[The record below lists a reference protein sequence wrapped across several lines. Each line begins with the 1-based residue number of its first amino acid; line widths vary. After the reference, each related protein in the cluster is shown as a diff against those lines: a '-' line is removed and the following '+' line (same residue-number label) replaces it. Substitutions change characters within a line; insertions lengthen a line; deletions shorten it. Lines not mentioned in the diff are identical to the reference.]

1 MAVKFAIN
9 GFGRIG
15 RLVARAA
22 MQRDDLELVAVNDL
36 GDPAGG
42 AHLFKYD
49 SIHGQFPGDVAVVN
63 DSITVAGKSFKYLS
77 EKDPEKLSW
86 KELGVDI
93 VVEGTGKFRSH
104 DKASKHLTAGA
115 AKVIITAPGTNSDLT
130 VVMGVN
136 NDKYDRTKHHILS
149 NASCTT
155 NCLAPVAKVL
165 LQEFG
170 IVKGMM
176 TTIHSYTN
184 DQRVLDLEHED
195 LRRARAAGLS
205 MIPTTTGAASAVGL
219 VIPEL
224 DGKLDGLAIRVPT
237 PNVSLLDL
245 TVETEKAATI
255 DSINAAYKKAGETY
269 LKGILRYTEVP
280 LVSHD
285 YNDEVNSA
293 VVDGP
298 LTMTM
303 GDKMVKVIA
312 WYDNE
317 WAYSLRVLDLAAYIA
332 AQGFGK

>member
-22 MQRDDLELVAVNDL
+22 MVRDDLQLVAVNDL
-36 GDPAGG
+36 GDPRGG

-49 SIHGQFPGDVAVVN
+49 SIHGIFPGDV
-63 DSITVAGKSFKYLS
+63 TVEGDTISAAGKSFRYLS
-77 EKDPEKLSW
+77 EKEPEKLPW
-86 KELGVDI
+86 RDLGVQI
-93 VVEGTGKFRSH
+93 VVEGTGRFRSRP
-104 DKASKHLTAGA
+104 KAGKHLQAGA
-115 AKVIITAPGTNSDLT
+115 AKVIITAPGQDVDLT
-130 VVMGVN
+130 AVMGVN
-136 NDKYDRTKHHILS
+136 NDQYDPGKHHILS

-170 IVKGMM
+170 IVRGMM
-176 TTIHSYTN
+176 NTIHSYTN
-184 DQRVLDLEHED
+184 DQRVLDLEHDD
-195 LRRARAAGLS
+195 LRRARAAALS
-205 MIPTTTGAASAVGL
+205 MIPTTTGAASAIGL

-224 DGKLDGLAIRVPT
+224 EGKLDGLSIRVPT

-245 TVETEKAATI
+245 TVELERSAAPAA
-255 DSINAAYKKAGETY
+255 INEAYKKAAATY
-269 LKGILRYTEVP
+269 LKGILKYTEVP

-285 YNDEVNSA
+285 YNDEEHSA
-293 VVDGP
+293 VVDGL

-303 GDKMVKVIA
+303 GDKMAKVIA

-317 WAYSLRVLDLAAYIA
+317 WAYSLRVLDLAAYVA
-332 AQGFGK
+332 SRGL

>member
-22 MQRDDLELVAVNDL
+22 MERDDLELVAVNDL
-36 GDPAGG
+36 GDPRGG

-49 SIHGQFPGDVAVVN
+49 SIHGIFPGDVTVTE
-63 DSITVAGKSFKYLS
+63 DSITAAGKTFKYLS
-77 EKDPEKLSW
+77 ERDPAKLSW
-86 KELGVDI
+86 REMGVDI
-93 VVEGTGKFRSH
+93 VVEGTGAFRSR
-104 DKASKHLTAGA
+104 DKAALHLGAGA
-115 AKVIITAPGTNSDLT
+115 SKVIITAPGKEVDLT

-136 NDKYDRTKHHILS
+136 DDKYDPSQHHVLS

-176 TTIHSYTN
+176 TTVHSYTN
-184 DQRVLDLEHED
+184 DQRVLDLEHSD
-195 LRRARAAGLS
+195 LRRARAAAVS

-224 DGKLDGLAIRVPT
+224 AGKLDGLAIRVPT

-245 TVETEKAATI
+245 TVELEKSASVGA
-255 DSINAAYKKAGETY
+255 INAAYKKASETY
-269 LKGILRYTEVP
+269 LKGILKYTEVP

-285 YNDEVNSA
+285 YNGEPHSA
-293 VVDGP
+293 VLDGP

-303 GDKMVKVIA
+303 GDRMTKVIA

-317 WAYSLRVLDLAAYIA
+317 WAYSLRVLDLAACVA
-332 AQGFGK
+332 ARGL

>member
-22 MQRDDLELVAVNDL
+22 MVRDDLELVAVNDL
-36 GDPAGG
+36 GDAKGG

-49 SIHGQFPGDVAVVN
+49 SIHGTFPGDVAVEG
-63 DSITVAGKSFKYLS
+63 DMISAAGQSFLYLS
-77 EKDPEKLSW
+77 EKEPEKLPW
-86 KELGVDI
+86 KDLGVQI
-93 VVEGTGKFRSH
+93 VVEGTGRFRSR
-104 DKASKHLTAGA
+104 DKAAKHLNAGA
-115 AKVIITAPGTNSDLT
+115 AKVIITAPGEKVDLT

-136 NDKYDRTKHHILS
+136 NDKYDPANHHILS

-165 LQEFG
+165 VKEFG

-176 TTIHSYTN
+176 NTIHSYTN
-184 DQRVLDLEHED
+184 DQRVLDLEHSD
-195 LRRARAAGLS
+195 LRRARAAALS
-205 MIPTTTGAASAVGL
+205 MIPTTTGAASAIGL

-224 DGKLDGLAIRVPT
+224 EGKLDGLSIRVPT

-245 TVETEKAATI
+245 TVEVEKSTTVKAINEAYQ
-255 DSINAAYKKAGETY
+255 NAAATY
-269 LKGILRYTEVP
+269 LKGILKYTEVP

-285 YNDEVNSA
+285 YNDEEHSA
-293 VVDGP
+293 VVDGL
-298 LTMTM
+298 LTMMM
-303 GDKMVKVIA
+303 GDKMAKVIA

-332 AQGFGK
+332 GRGI

>member
-22 MQRDDLELVAVNDL
+22 MQRNDLELVAVNDL

-49 SIHGQFPGDVAVVN
+49 SIHGQFPGEVAVTG
-63 DSITVAGKSFKYLS
+63 DSITAAGKSFKYLS
-77 EKDPEKLSW
+77 EKDPEKLPW

-93 VVEGTGKFRSH
+93 VVEGTGRFRSH
-104 DKASKHLTAGA
+104 DKAAKHLQAGA
-115 AKVIITAPGTNSDLT
+115 AKVIISAPGQNSDIT
-130 VVMGVN
+130 IVMGVN
-136 NDKYDRTKHHILS
+136 NEKYDRTKHHIIS

-155 NCLAPVAKVL
+155 NCLAPVAMVL

-184 DQRVLDLEHED
+184 DQRLLDLEHED
-195 LRRARAAGLS
+195 LRRARAAALS
-205 MIPTTTGAASAVGL
+205 IIPTTTGAASAIGL

-224 DGKLDGLAIRVPT
+224 EGKLDGLSIRVPT

-245 TVETEKAATI
+245 TVELEKAASV
-255 DSINAAYKKAGETY
+255 DAINAAYKQAAATY
-269 LKGILRYTEVP
+269 LKGILRYTEIP

-285 YNDEVNSA
+285 YNDETNST
-293 VVDGP
+293 VVDGL

-303 GDKMVKVIA
+303 GDKMAKVIA

-332 AQGFGK
+332 AQGF

>member
-49 SIHGQFPGDVAVVN
+49 SIHGQFSGDVAVAH
-63 DSITVAGKSFKYLS
+63 DSITAAGKSFKYLS
-77 EKDPEKLSW
+77 EKDPEKLPW

-104 DKASKHLTAGA
+104 DKASKHLKGGA
-115 AKVIITAPGTNSDLT
+115 AKVIITAPGKNSDLT

-136 NDKYDRTKHHILS
+136 NDKYDRAKHHILS

-155 NCLAPVAKVL
+155 NCLAPVAMVL

-245 TVETEKAATI
+245 TVETEKGATV
-255 DSINAAYKKAGETY
+255 DAINAAYKKASETY
-269 LKGILRYTEVP
+269 LKGILKYTEVP

-293 VVDGP
+293 VVDGL

-317 WAYSLRVLDLAAYIA
+317 WAYSLRVLDLVAYLA
-332 AQGFGK
+332 AQGF

>member
-22 MQRDDLELVAVNDL
+22 MQRNDLELVAVNDL

-49 SIHGQFPGDVAVVN
+49 SIHGQFPGDVAVTG
-63 DSITVAGKSFKYLS
+63 DSITAAGKSFKYLS
-77 EKDPEKLSW
+77 EKDPEKLPW

-93 VVEGTGKFRSH
+93 VVEGTGRFRSH
-104 DKASKHLTAGA
+104 DKAAKHLQAGA
-115 AKVIITAPGTNSDLT
+115 AKVIISAPGQNSDIT
-130 VVMGVN
+130 IVMGVN
-136 NDKYDRTKHHILS
+136 NDKYERTKHHIIS

-155 NCLAPVAKVL
+155 NCLAPVAMVL

-184 DQRVLDLEHED
+184 DQRLLDLEHED
-195 LRRARAAGLS
+195 LRRARAAALS
-205 MIPTTTGAASAVGL
+205 IIPTTTGAASAIGL
-219 VIPEL
+219 VIPKLE
-224 DGKLDGLAIRVPT
+224 GKLDGLSIRVPT

-245 TVETEKAATI
+245 TVEVEKACSVDA
-255 DSINAAYKKAGETY
+255 INAAYKQAAATY
-269 LKGILRYTEVP
+269 LKGILRYTEIP

-285 YNDEVNSA
+285 YNDETNST
-293 VVDGP
+293 VVDGL
-298 LTMTM
+298 LTMTI
-303 GDKMVKVIA
+303 GDRMAKVIA

-332 AQGFGK
+332 AQGF

>member
-1 MAVKFAIN
+1 MTVKFAIN

-36 GDPAGG
+36 GDPKGG

-49 SIHGQFPGDVAVVN
+49 SIHGEFPGDVSVTGG
-63 DSITVAGKSFKYLS
+63 SITAAGKKFKYLS
-77 EKDPEKLSW
+77 EKDPEKLPW

-93 VVEGTGKFRSH
+93 VVEGTGKFKSH
-104 DKASKHLTAGA
+104 DKASKHLLAGA
-115 AKVIITAPGTNSDLT
+115 AKVIITAPGKNSDLT
-130 VVMGVN
+130 MVMGVN
-136 NDKYDRTKHHILS
+136 NDQYDPSKHHILS

-165 LQEFG
+165 VKEFG
-170 IVKGMM
+170 IVTGMM

-195 LRRARAAGLS
+195 LRRARAAGVS
-205 MIPTTTGAASAVGL
+205 MIPTSTGAASAIGL

-224 DGKLDGLAIRVPT
+224 DKKLDGLAIRVPT

-245 TVETEKAATI
+245 TVELQKSATVEA
-255 DSINAAYKKAGETY
+255 INAAYQQAAATY
-269 LKGILRYTEVP
+269 LKGILKYSDLP

-285 YNDEVNSA
+285 YNDESHSA
-293 VVDGP
+293 VVDSL

-303 GDKMVKVIA
+303 GDKLAKVVA

-332 AQGFGK
+332 GKGLR

>member
-49 SIHGQFPGDVAVVN
+49 SIHGQFSGDVAVKG
-63 DSITVAGKSFKYLS
+63 DSITAAGKSFKYLS
-77 EKDPEKLSW
+77 EKEPEKLPW
-86 KELGVDI
+86 KDLGVDI
-93 VVEGTGKFRSH
+93 VVEGTGRFRSR
-104 DKASKHLTAGA
+104 DKAAKHLQAGA
-115 AKVIITAPGTNSDLT
+115 AKVIITAPGKNSDLT

-176 TTIHSYTN
+176 NTIHSYTN

-195 LRRARAAGLS
+195 LRRARAAALS

-224 DGKLDGLAIRVPT
+224 EGKLDGLAIRVPT

-245 TVETEKAATI
+245 TVELEKAASV
-255 DSINAAYKKAGETY
+255 DAINAAYKQASETY
-269 LKGILRYTEVP
+269 LKGILKYTEIP

-285 YNDEVNSA
+285 YNDEVHSA
-293 VVDGP
+293 VVDGL

-303 GDKMVKVIA
+303 GDKMAKVIA

-332 AQGFGK
+332 AQGF

>member
-36 GDPAGG
+36 GDPKGG

-49 SIHGQFPGDVAVVN
+49 SVHGQFLGDVAVTG
-63 DSITVAGKSFKYLS
+63 DSITAAGKSFKYLS
-77 EKDPEKLSW
+77 EKDPQKLPW
-86 KELGVDI
+86 KDMGVDI
-93 VVEGTGKFRSH
+93 VVEGTGKFRSR
-104 DKASKHLTAGA
+104 DKAAQHLQAGA
-115 AKVIITAPGTNSDLT
+115 AKVIITAPGKNSDLT

-136 NDKYDRTKHHILS
+136 NDQYDPAKHHILS

-176 TTIHSYTN
+176 NTIHSYTN
-184 DQRVLDLEHED
+184 DQRVLDLEHDD
-195 LRRARAAGLS
+195 LRRARAAALS

-224 DGKLDGLAIRVPT
+224 VGKLDGLSIRVPT

-245 TVETEKAATI
+245 TVELERGASVEA
-255 DSINAAYKKAGETY
+255 INAAYKKASETY
-269 LKGILRYTEVP
+269 LQGILKYTEIP

-285 YNDEVNSA
+285 YNDEENSA
-293 VVDGP
+293 VVDGL

-303 GDKMVKVIA
+303 GDRMAKVIA

-317 WAYSLRVLDLAAYIA
+317 WGYSLRVLDLAAYIA
-332 AQGFGK
+332 AQGF